1 VKTPPLLLDR
11 DGPVATITLNRPEAL
26 NTLDFALMDALVEA
40 AANVAADDDLRVVV
54 IRGAGRHFMAGGDI
68 RTFAGE
74 LGKPEAERS
83 ASFRAMIGRLHSAIE
98 SLHRMPHP
106 VVARVHGAVAGF
118 GLSLMNACDLVI
130 AADDTYFASAYRNI
144 GSTPDGGGSWALPRL
159 VGVRR
164 AMEILLLGERFDV
177 QQALAGGLVNRVV
190 AAAELDAAVARVV
203 QSLAEGPVLAIR
215 NAKRLVRESLAR
227 SLSEQLN
234 AEALS
239 FGACA
244 GTADFVEGITAFLD
258 KRPAQFGRKE

>member
-1 VKTPPLLLDR
+1 
-11 DGPVATITLNRPEAL
+11 
-26 NTLDFALMDALVEA
+26 
-40 AANVAADDDLRVVV
+40 
-54 IRGAGRHFMAGGDI
+54 
-68 RTFAGE
+68 
-74 LGKPEAERS
+74 
-83 ASFRAMIGRLHSAIE
+83 
-98 SLHRMPHP
+98 
-106 VVARVHGAVAGF
+106 
-118 GLSLMNACDLVI
+118 
-130 AADDTYFASAYRNI
+130 
-144 GSTPDGGGSWALPRL
+144 
-159 VGVRR
+159 
-164 AMEILLLGERFDV
+164 V